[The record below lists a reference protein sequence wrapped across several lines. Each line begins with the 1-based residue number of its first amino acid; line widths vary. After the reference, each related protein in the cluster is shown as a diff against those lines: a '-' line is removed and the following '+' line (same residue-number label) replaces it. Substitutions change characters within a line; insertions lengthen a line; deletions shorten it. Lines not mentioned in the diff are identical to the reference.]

1 MGSLLIKYEDIFFKN
16 DWKLGLTHLSEHSI
30 DTHLGMHRLLIKDRL
45 AHAKEEQKV
54 IENLLKVDVIRKN
67 TSPWASLIILVSKK
81 SGTV

>member
-16 DWKLGLTHLSEHSI
+16 DWKLGLTHLS
-30 DTHLGMHRLLIKDRL
+30 DAHLGMHRLLIKDRL
-45 AHAKEEQKV
+45 AHAEEEQKV